1 MSHLLTHV
9 KPDNDGWVITMTPE
23 MAHAAGVAED
33 SMIAFY
39 LSDGAVTAQILPLAS
54 PELRAD
60 VHRIADKFRD
70 AFAEMKRL
78 GD

>member
-1 MSHLLTHV
+1 MTQSLTHV
-9 KPDNDGWVITMTPE
+9 KPEGEGWVMTMTPE
-23 MAHAAGVAED
+23 MARVAGVTEG

-39 LSDGAVTAQILPLAS
+39 LSAGAVAAEILPPAS

-60 VHRIADKFRD
+60 VRRIADKFKD
-70 AFAEMKRL
+70 AFAEMKRH